1 MMTVR
6 TSSTLKDIACFVFT
20 CSILLLQTGEAW
32 SLYPNWT
39 SDGDSVHIEGIPH
52 ENPDNRLIYDNDIY
66 DDMID
71 FALPWAK
78 QSLGECNLVGIIASS
93 NPHEHNC
100 DAQFTLNQC
109 MVLYNAAINSGWQNL
124 PVPVKGRACQ
134 MNSTTDYEWSEGVEL
149 IYQQSLLSTPQ
160 KPLLVVCGGQVSTPA
175 TAYLHGLRQNP
186 PVDIS
191 DRMIVF
197 HVDPNGYN
205 GRDGHARTVCEQNLL
220 YVTHPGNIWWPQPA
234 KGDPPMITQA
244 MVDSLEVNAINQF
257 IRDWKSSYNGQ
268 QYADLADGGP
278 ACWWFGQHTWNS
290 MVEQNGQLKMQSM
303 DAYQQ
308 ADVWYATVGR
318 HDIDEPPI
326 EKPTNVL
333 PTAVS
338 SDMVQIVWTDNSD
351 NEDGFKIERKP
362 WGGEDVFHEVG
373 STGVNQ
379 TSFTDTDGLYG
390 SVVYTYR
397 VGAYKD

>member
-1 MMTVR
+1 MVTTNGKEVCRQMVGVMM
-6 TSSTLKDIACFVFT
+6 IAVM
-20 CSILLLQTGEAW
+20 LLLIPGVSWA
-32 SLYPNWT
+32 LYPAWT
-39 SDGDSVHIEGIPH
+39 SDGDSVHIAGIVH
-52 ENPDNRLIYDNDIY
+52 ENPDNRMIYDNDIY

-100 DAQFTLNQC
+100 DAQFTLNAC
-109 MVLYNAAINSGWQNL
+109 MELYNAAVNSGWQNL

-134 MNSTTDYEWSEGVEL
+134 MTSTTDYEWSEGVEL
-149 IYQQSLLSTPQ
+149 IYQQALLSSPQ
-160 KPLLVVCGGQVSTPA
+160 KPLMVVCGGQASTPA
-175 TAYLHGLRQNP
+175 TAYLHGLRQSP

-205 GRDGHARTVCEQNLL
+205 GRDGYAREVCEQHLL
-220 YVTHPGNIWWPQPA
+220 YVTHPGNVWWPQPA
-234 KGDPPMITQA
+234 GGYPPMITQA
-244 MVDSLEVNAINQF
+244 MVDSLEVNEINQF
-257 IRDWKSSYNGQ
+257 IRWWKASYNGQ

-278 ACWWFGQHTWNS
+278 ACWWFGQHTWNA
-290 MVEQNGQLKMQSM
+290 MAEQNGQLKMQSM

-326 EKPTNVL
+326 EAPTDVQTYA
-333 PTAVS
+333 PA
-338 SDMVQIVWTDNSD
+338 SDMVELFWMDNSD
-351 NEDGFKIERKP
+351 DENGFVIERKP
-362 WGGEDVFHEVG
+362 HGGVNDWYEVG
-373 STGVNQ
+373 STGPNG
-379 TSFTDTDGLYG
+379 TSYTDTDNLYG
-390 SVVYTYR
+390 LVMYTYR
-397 VGAYKD
+397 VGAYKN